1 AGNVP
6 SNQKN
11 IKYTESS
18 GELSDEGKK
27 YIVSQY
33 KLQEGDYFEYKG
45 QRYVTKISYDK
56 VKYNKTGIAVKAAMG
71 GYIRN
76 YDMGSIGGV
85 RGPGT
90 STSDSIPAMLSNGEY
105 VLRASAVNAIGVP
118 LLDEINKMAMGGLA
132 TRYDVSKKS
141 IMPTNMMGYNRG
153 GTVQHYNVGGLTMNF
168 ADGGEVD
175 GRMLYEQ
182 FKGAMALDNLK
193 SGNGGRLI

>member
-1 AGNVP
+1 
-6 SNQKN
+6 
-11 IKYTESS
+11 
-18 GELSDEGKK
+18 
-27 YIVSQY
+27 
-33 KLQEGDYFEYKG
+33 
-45 QRYVTKISYDK
+45 
-56 VKYNKTGIAVKAAMG
+56 
-71 GYIRN
+71 
-76 YDMGSIGGV
+76 
-85 RGPGT
+85 
-90 STSDSIPAMLSNGEY
+90 MLSNGEY